1 MTKPLRLP
9 NSLGSYE
16 TYHPGYEPDFLEDE
30 YGAYYAHNRLRD
42 SFPDD
47 FRRAQI
53 HHHTQ
58 RYYGKENY
66 NHQTGYRQDGVEHIT
81 VSQQSSFMVPVLIA

>member
-1 MTKPLRLP
+1 MTKPLRLL
-9 NSLGSYE
+9 NSLGAYE
-16 TYHPGYEPDFLEDE
+16 TYQPGYEPNFLEGE
-30 YGAYYAHNRLRD
+30 HGTYYAHNRLRD

-53 HHHTQ
+53 HRNAQ

-66 NHQTGYRQDGVEHIT
+66 NHQAGHRQDGVEQSM
-81 VSQQSSFMVPVLIA
+81 VPQQSSFMVPVSIA